1 MLKKK
6 NLFHFPNQIIL
17 TNGSTIQNSSVKYIK
32 NYELNHTIF
41 SLTNTQEL
49 YNNIDKNIIRQKNVN
64 NLYFFKKKK

>member
-6 NLFHFPNQIIL
+6 NLFYFPNQIIL

-32 NYELNHTIF
+32 NYELNHTTF

-49 YNNIDKNIIRQKNVN
+49 YNNIDKNIIRKKNIN